1 MSRSL
6 DVCPIFCDVVPRRLA
21 GLVLGW
27 FPPSFPL
34 AHHRAAVSFSPVKP
48 KTLGSMEVPQ

>member
-6 DVCPIFCDVVPRRLA
+6 DACPRFCDVVPRRLA
-21 GLVLGW
+21 GLVSGW
-27 FPPSFPL
+27 RPLRFPL

-48 KTLGSMEVPQ
+48 KTLGPMEVPQ